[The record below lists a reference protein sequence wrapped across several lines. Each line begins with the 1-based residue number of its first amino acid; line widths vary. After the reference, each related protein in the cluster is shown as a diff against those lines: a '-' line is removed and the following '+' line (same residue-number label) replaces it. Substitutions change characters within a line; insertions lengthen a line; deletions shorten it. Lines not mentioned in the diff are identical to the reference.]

1 MTYVGSPVRR
11 IEDRPLL
18 TGSARFVADLSLPQQ
33 LHLRVVRSPI
43 AYGRILG
50 IDVSAAR
57 STPGVEAVWTAADVR
72 EIPAIDF
79 RMPMISGVESYRQPV
94 LADRYVRYVGE
105 PVAVVLAEDPYLAE
119 DAAEQ
124 VFVEIE
130 ERKPV
135 VDPFRDGW
143 RATEVGVL
151 EKGYGDLDEA
161 FAGPA
166 TVVELELSV
175 GRHSGVP
182 METRGALA
190 RYHAMSSTLEM
201 FGAAKVPHYNRMA
214 IARMLGMPAAAV
226 VLREVHVGGG
236 FGIRGELY
244 PEDVL
249 VCWAARRT
257 GRPVR
262 WVEDRREHM
271 MAANQSRD
279 QVHRIRAAVDE
290 DGFVRGVESEFWV
303 DQGAYLRTHETTVSE
318 LTSSM
323 LPGPYVW
330 PAYRCT
336 GHVRL
341 SNKTPCGTYRAPG
354 RYESSF
360 VRERLMDVIAHR
372 LDLDPVEVRRRNL
385 IPRDAMPFDRGV
397 GSLGTGVILD
407 SGDYEGLLDRLLA
420 YLDYETLQTRLAA
433 RRMQGETVG
442 IGMGFFVEKSG
453 LGPFDGVRITV
464 DEAGHVVVVTGAAS
478 IGQGVETCLAQ
489 ICAGTLGVGI
499 DYVQVRHGQ
508 TDDIAWGMGA
518 FASRVTVM
526 SGSATLLAASRV
538 RDRALD
544 VAAEVLEARLED
556 LTIEDGRVFVRG
568 SKEGPAISLGEI
580 ARRMRPG
587 MANGDP
593 GLTAEGWFEA
603 DHMVYPYGIHVAVV
617 RVDRHTGAVTPE
629 RLVVAYDVGR
639 AVNPVLVDGQIHGGA
654 AQGLG
659 GALLEEFL
667 YDRSGQPLAATFMDY
682 LMPTLDEMPVVE
694 VLVTEDSPSPLNPL
708 GVKGAG
714 EGGIT
719 AVGAAIANAVA
730 DALGDPEA
738 VTRIPLGPEQV
749 RRIAESR
756 AGEGSLP
763 SQRSFAVR

>member
-1 MTYVGSPVRR
+1 MTYIGSPVRR

-18 TGSARFVADLSLPQQ
+18 TGSARFVADLSLPHQ
-33 LHLRVVRSPI
+33 LHLRVVRSPV
-43 AYGRILG
+43 AHGRITG
-50 IDVSAAR
+50 IDTSRAL
-57 STPGVEAVWTAADVR
+57 SLPGVEAVWTAADTR
-72 EIPAIDF
+72 DIPVIDF
-79 RMPMISGVESYRQPV
+79 RMPMITGVESYRQPV
-94 LADRYVRYVGE
+94 LAIGYVRYVGE
-105 PVAVVLAEDPYLAE
+105 PMAVVLAEDPYLAE

-124 VFVEIE
+124 VFVDIE
-130 ERKPV
+130 EMQPV
-135 VDPFRDGW
+135 VDPYRDGS
-143 RATEVGVL
+143 RAIEVGVV
-151 EKGYGDLDEA
+151 EKAYGDLAAA
-161 FAGPA
+161 FASAPI
-166 TVVELELSV
+166 VVEMELSV
-175 GRHSGVP
+175 GRHSAVP

-190 RYHAMSSTLEM
+190 RYDATSSTLEM
-201 FGAAKVPHYNRMA
+201 FGAAKVPHYNRSA
-214 IARMLGMPAAAV
+214 IARMLGLPTAAV

-236 FGIRGELY
+236 FGVRGELY

-271 MAANQSRD
+271 LAANHSRD

-290 DGFVRGVESEFWV
+290 DGWVRGVEAEFWV
-303 DQGAYLRTHETTVSE
+303 DQGAYLRTHEATVSE

-330 PAYRCT
+330 PAFRCT

-360 VRERLMDVIAHR
+360 VRERLMDVIGHR

-385 IPRDAMPFDRGV
+385 IPRDAMPFDRGIDA
-397 GSLGTGVILD
+397 LGTEVIYD
-407 SGDYEGLLDRLLA
+407 SGDYETLLDRLLT
-420 YLDYETLQTRLAA
+420 YLDYENLVSELAA
-433 RRMQGETVG
+433 RRMQGDAVG
-442 IGMGFFVEKSG
+442 IGMGFFIEKSG
-453 LGPFDGVRITV
+453 LGPFEGVRITV
-464 DEAGHVVVVTGAAS
+464 DEAGYVVVVTGVAS

-489 ICAGTLGVGI
+489 ICAETLGVGI
-499 DYVQVRHGQ
+499 DSVRVRHGQ

-526 SGSATLLAASRV
+526 SGSATLLAARRV
-538 RDRALD
+538 RDKALD
-544 VAAEVLEARLED
+544 LAARVLEVRLED

-568 SKEGPAISLGEI
+568 SPDGPAITLGEL
-580 ARRMRPG
+580 ARRLRPG
-587 MANGDP
+587 LTDGEP
-593 GLTAEGWFEA
+593 GLTAEGWFEV
-603 DHMVYPYGIHVAVV
+603 DHMAYPYGIHVAVV
-617 RVDRHTGAVTPE
+617 RVDRATGGVEPE
-629 RLVVAYDVGR
+629 RLVIAYDVGR
-639 AVNPVLVDGQIHGGA
+639 VVNPALVDGQIHGGA

-667 YDRSGQPLAATFMDY
+667 YDDSAQPLAASFMDY
-682 LMPTLDEMPVVE
+682 LMPTMEEMPAVE
-694 VLVTEDSPSPLNPL
+694 VLVTEDAPSPLNPL

-730 DALGDPEA
+730 DALNCPED
-738 VTRIPLGPEQV
+738 VTRIPLSPERV
-749 RRIAESR
+749 RQTAER
-756 AGEGSLP
+756 HAGCTPL
-763 SQRSFAVR
+763 

>member
-1 MTYVGSPVRR
+1 MTYIGSPVRR

-18 TGSARFVADLSLPQQ
+18 TGSARFVADLSLPHQ
-33 LHLRVVRSPI
+33 LHLRVVRSPV
-43 AYGRILG
+43 AHGRITG
-50 IDVSAAR
+50 IDTSRAL
-57 STPGVEAVWTAADVR
+57 SLPGVEAVWTAADTR
-72 EIPAIDF
+72 DIPVIDF
-79 RMPMISGVESYRQPV
+79 RMPMITGVESYRQPV
-94 LADRYVRYVGE
+94 LAIGYVRYVGE
-105 PVAVVLAEDPYLAE
+105 PMAVVLAEDPYLAE

-124 VFVEIE
+124 VFVDIE
-130 ERKPV
+130 EMQPV
-135 VDPFRDGW
+135 VDPYRDGS
-143 RATEVGVL
+143 RAIEVGVV
-151 EKGYGDLDEA
+151 EKAYGDLAAA
-161 FAGPA
+161 FAGAPI
-166 TVVELELSV
+166 VVEMELSV
-175 GRHSGVP
+175 GRHSAVP

-190 RYHAMSSTLEM
+190 RYDATSSTLEM
-201 FGAAKVPHYNRMA
+201 FGAAKVPHYNRSA
-214 IARMLGMPAAAV
+214 IARMLGLPTAAV

-236 FGIRGELY
+236 FGVRGELY

-271 MAANQSRD
+271 LAANHSRD

-290 DGFVRGVESEFWV
+290 DGWVRGVEAEFWV
-303 DQGAYLRTHETTVSE
+303 DQGAYLRTHEATVSE

-330 PAYRCT
+330 PAFRCT

-360 VRERLMDVIAHR
+360 VRERLMDVIGHR

-385 IPRDAMPFDRGV
+385 IPRDAMPFDRGIDA
-397 GSLGTGVILD
+397 LGTEVIYD
-407 SGDYEGLLDRLLA
+407 SGDYETLLDRLLT
-420 YLDYETLQTRLAA
+420 YLDYENLVSELAA
-433 RRMQGETVG
+433 RRMQGDAVG
-442 IGMGFFVEKSG
+442 IGMGFFIEKSG
-453 LGPFDGVRITV
+453 LGPFEGVRITV
-464 DEAGHVVVVTGAAS
+464 DEAGYVVVVTGVAS

-489 ICAGTLGVGI
+489 ICAETLGVGI
-499 DYVQVRHGQ
+499 DSVRVRHGQ

-526 SGSATLLAASRV
+526 SGSATLLAARRV
-538 RDRALD
+538 RDKALD
-544 VAAEVLEARLED
+544 LAARVLEVRFED

-568 SKEGPAISLGEI
+568 SPDGPAITLGEL
-580 ARRMRPG
+580 ARRLRPG
-587 MANGDP
+587 LTDGEP
-593 GLTAEGWFEA
+593 GLTAEGWFEV
-603 DHMVYPYGIHVAVV
+603 DHMAYPYGIHVAVV
-617 RVDRHTGAVTPE
+617 RVDRATGGVEPE
-629 RLVVAYDVGR
+629 RLVIAYDVGR
-639 AVNPVLVDGQIHGGA
+639 VVNPALVDGQIHGGA

-667 YDRSGQPLAATFMDY
+667 YDDSAQPLAASFMDY
-682 LMPTLDEMPVVE
+682 LMPTMEEMPAVE
-694 VLVTEDSPSPLNPL
+694 VLVTEDAPSPLNPL

-730 DALGDPEA
+730 DALNCPED
-738 VTRIPLGPEQV
+738 VTRIPLSPERV
-749 RRIAESR
+749 RQTAER
-756 AGEGSLP
+756 HAGCTPL
-763 SQRSFAVR
+763 